1 MNPDEIELS
10 TPSKAFAYEKAS
22 REIDECNDIDT
33 LKVMLRCFMKLY
45 FKQQE
50 TLSQIGIP
58 PSINGQDLHSQSE

>member
-1 MNPDEIELS
+1 MNPDDITLI

-22 REIDECNDIDT
+22 REIDECDDVDT

-50 TLSQIGIP
+50 TLTQIGIP
-58 PSINGQDLHSQSE
+58 PSIDGQDLQTKSE